1 MKNIQSPDD
10 LRLKRIENK
19 IDKLQDSIN
28 NLDSKLNEHISFIE
42 KVYQRLKNPISNI
55 RNIFG

>member
-1 MKNIQSPDD
+1 MTKNNSIDD

-19 IDKLQDSIN
+19 LDKLQTSID
-28 NLDSKLNEHISFIE
+28 NLDGKLNEHISFIE

-55 RNIFG
+55 KNIFG